1 MFREAKTGHGGRA
14 RVAEEALKHLDH
26 LYRVA
31 FHLAKEPADAEDLVQ
46 ETFSRALAAAEQFS
60 SGTNIK
66 AWLTRILYNFFL
78 DEYRRSKRWFSSEQE
93 DEIPLAER
101 RADPNPGPES
111 RALKRELDEQIVAG
125 LRQMPEEFRM
135 AMVLVDIGGLA
146 YDEAAAILACPI
158 GTVRSRLSRARKL
171 MREYLSSYVGQGRA
185 EQP

>member
-1 MFREAKTGHGGRA
+1 VFREAKTGGGGRA

-31 FHLAKEPADAEDLVQ
+31 FHLARESADADDLVQ

-66 AWLTRILYNFFL
+66 AWLTRILYNFFR
-78 DEYRRSKRWFSSEQE
+78 DEYRRNKRWFPAEHG
-93 DEIPLAER
+93 DETPLAER
-101 RADPNPGPES
+101 RADPEPGPES
-111 RALKRELDEQIVAG
+111 RALTKELDEQIVAG
-125 LRQMPEEFRM
+125 LRRMPEEFRA
-135 AMVLVDIGGLA
+135 AMVLVDIGDLA

-171 MREYLSSYVGQGRA
+171 MREYLSSYVVNQKESA
-185 EQP
+185 E